1 MNKEA
6 HFSYYPILFYPLL
19 PTTSSHILSST
30 PGGTSISLLIAF
42 TAWSFVNLSKASS
55 SIAQQTQVSWVKH
68 TAFKSRGKPDT
79 NEHFPLIFHWRMW
92 SAESRR
98 DNVCC
103 VVVVI
108 TMPCPTW
115 PFPPRTPLWRQVLGL
130 LSFTR
135 VYRHRHKT
143 QAPPPLPRVLNPTCP
158 VSPHHFIRKKG
169 DPKGI

>member
-19 PTTSSHILSST
+19 PTTSAHILSST

-68 TAFKSRGKPDT
+68 TAFKSRGNPDT
-79 NEHFPLIFHWRMW
+79 NEHFLLIFHWRMW

-108 TMPCPTW
+108 TMPCPTLA
-115 PFPPRTPLWRQVLGL
+115 FSPPNSLVETSLRSAKFHTCLQ
-130 LSFTR
+130 
-135 VYRHRHKT
+135 T
-143 QAPPPLPRVLNPTCP
+143 QAQNTSSPTAAKSAEPNMSCVSSPL
-158 VSPHHFIRKKG
+158 HQKKRR
-169 DPKGI
+169 P